1 MWRGGNPIKHFQFR
15 RRYQRRWPLATIAAT
30 LLVVAGGVALSPV
43 IGLTPPDPGDSV
55 RIEVSLTLP
64 GQQQPAIV
72 PTETR
77 APSPIK
83 TPAPSQSTTDPEPQV
98 RPEVASEVAAD
109 DPGPELERHRIVI
122 AKGDSLYLVFQRQ
135 GFPQRVLAAL
145 LASKANA
152 KRLKRLHPGDEI
164 DIFTDE
170 NQQITG
176 VQLRLDERFTWA
188 IARENGEFVGRKI
201 EHPVASSEASA
212 TPATSPTNLEIVA
225 TKTVRVERGDSLY
238 LIFKHHNLAQR
249 DMLGL
254 LQTRDHGHRLKRLQ
268 PGQDLSFSLSNN
280 GRVERLEYDLDDFR
294 AVLFARTS
302 SGYTSRITETPVERR
317 TDNAFGTVKS
327 SLFLAGQDAG
337 LSDNL
342 IMQMVEIFGW
352 DVDFALDIRRDDRF
366 SVVYDEIYKNG
377 EKLRGGTILAA
388 EFINQG
394 RVIRAHRGVDYAASR
409 GTPVKASGDGKVRHL
424 GRKGD
429 MGRLL
434 SCSTVQR
441 TRRCMHICHVS
452 QGACAAGSTVRQGQT
467 IGYIGS
473 TGLATGPHLHYEFR
487 VRGVHRNPVT
497 VKLPHANPI
506 NPKYKADFLHASKP
520 LVAQL
525 DLLSRTQLAANF

>member
-1 MWRGGNPIKHFQFR
+1 M
-15 RRYQRRWPLATIAAT
+15 
-30 LLVVAGGVALSPV
+30 
-43 IGLTPPDPGDSV
+43 
-55 RIEVSLTLP
+55 
-64 GQQQPAIV
+64 
-72 PTETR
+72 
-77 APSPIK
+77 
-83 TPAPSQSTTDPEPQV
+83 
-98 RPEVASEVAAD
+98 ASEVAAD

-366 SVVYDEIYKNG
+366 SVVYNEIYKNG
-377 EKLRGGTILAA
+377 EKLRDGTILAA

-394 RVIRAHRGVDYAASR
+394 RVIRAHRGVDYAASPR

-424 GRKGD
+424 GRKG
-429 MGRLL
+429 GYGKAIILQHGATYTTLYAHL
-434 SCSTVQR
+434 SR
-441 TRRCMHICHVS
+441 FARGLRR
-452 QGACAAGSTVRQGQT
+452 GSTVRQGQT